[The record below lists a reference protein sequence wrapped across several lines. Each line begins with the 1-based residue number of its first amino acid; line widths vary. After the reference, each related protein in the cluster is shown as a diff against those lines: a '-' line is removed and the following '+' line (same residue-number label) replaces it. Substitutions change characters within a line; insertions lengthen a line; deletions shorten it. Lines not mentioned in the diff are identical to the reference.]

1 MKTSLDF
8 AFLEPWGRR
17 GPLGTLGAVG
27 GRWGWGPL
35 GGRRGPSGPTRGQR
49 GPSGLSWDQGNFSPA
64 SFVSG
69 YFRTKKQ
76 ILQQFQQINKQTII
90 FNFIK
95 VIPRVIE
102 NTGGRSNI

>member
-1 MKTSLDF
+1 LKTSLDF

-17 GPLGTLGAVG
+17 GSLGTVG

-49 GPSGLSWDQGNFSPA
+49 GPSGPSWGQWPQGNFSPA

-90 FNFIK
+90 FNFTK

-102 NTGGRSNI
+102 NNGGRSNM